1 MKSFY
6 ELKEALKNNKTLI
19 WNDPDPIKGNNY
31 KITFIEDISDF
42 DEYDDID
49 SPILIQYNKGK
60 SEAQVYLH
68 EIILL

>member
-6 ELKEALKNNKTLI
+6 ELKEALTNKKSLL

-31 KITFIEDISDF
+31 KITFIEDISHF

>member
-6 ELKEALKNNKTLI
+6 ELKEALTNNKTLI